1 MDELERVIYI
11 NNLFQLYGKLLS
23 TTQQEIILDY
33 YEYNLSLSEIAE
45 NRNISRAAVDDALK
59 KGVAKLIKFEED
71 LNRIFERF
79 YRADG
84 SRARNLGGS
93 GLGLSIAKSLAKR
106 NKWKLY
112 ATPITG
118 VSMQIDLVI

>member
-23 TTQQEIILDY
+23 DTQQEIILDY

-59 KGVAKLIKFEED
+59 KGVKKLEKYEED
-71 LNRIFERF
+71 LKF
-79 YRADG
+79 YQ
-84 SRARNLGGS
+84 RNED
-93 GLGLSIAKSLAKR
+93 IKSLI
-106 NKWKLY
+106 NKLKENNL
-112 ATPITG
+112 TDEEKEIIKEIEG
-118 VSMQIDLVI
+118 RL

>member
-23 TTQQEIILDY
+23 DTQQEIILDY

-59 KGVAKLIKFEED
+59 KGVKKLEKYEED
-71 LNRIFERF
+71 LKF
-79 YRADG
+79 YQ
-84 SRARNLGGS
+84 RNED
-93 GLGLSIAKSLAKR
+93 IKSLIS
-106 NKWKLY
+106 KLKEKNLNDE
-112 ATPITG
+112 IKEIIKEIEG
-118 VSMQIDLVI
+118 RL